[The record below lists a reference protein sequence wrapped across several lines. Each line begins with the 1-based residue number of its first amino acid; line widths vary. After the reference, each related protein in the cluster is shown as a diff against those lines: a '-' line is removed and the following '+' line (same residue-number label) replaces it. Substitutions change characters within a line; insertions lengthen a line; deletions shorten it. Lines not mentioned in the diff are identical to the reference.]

1 MSDKQKFDGFPEGR
15 LNATPIPE
23 IFFNQLLP
31 AIDHLGELKISLY
44 AMWALARKP
53 GRFQYLLRRE
63 MLADKLL
70 LQALSEE
77 DTQAEQ
83 ALDEAL
89 SRAVNR
95 GLLLKTNIELGGQQE
110 TFFFI
115 NSQKGRAGIEGL
127 QSGVW
132 TPTGEEQIP
141 IELGRDHP
149 NIYTL
154 YEQNIGPL
162 TPMIAEVLR
171 QAEEDYPLGWIEDA
185 MRIAVE
191 NNVRKWRYVEG
202 ILKDWHNRGKD
213 DREDRGDSEKARRR
227 YLEGELGD

>member
-1 MSDKQKFDGFPEGR
+1 MSAAQEFNGFPEGR

-31 AIDHLGELKISLY
+31 SIDHLGELKISLY

-53 GRFQYLLRRE
+53 GRFQYLRHRE

-70 LQALSEE
+70 LQSLSEDDSE
-77 DTQAEQ
+77 VGRILDD
-83 ALDEAL
+83 ALA
-89 SRAVNR
+89 RAVKR
-95 GLLLKTNIELGGQQE
+95 GMLLETHIELGGKQE

-115 NSQKGRAGIEGL
+115 NSPKGRAGIEGL
-127 QSGVW
+127 QTGAWS
-132 TPTGEEQIP
+132 PTGEDDIP
-141 IELGRDHP
+141 IELGQDHP
-149 NIYTL
+149 NIFTI

-171 QAEEDYPLGWIEDA
+171 QAEEDYPLAWIEEA
-185 MRIAVE
+185 MRIAIE